1 MIPALDYH
9 FIFVGW
15 FRKLVAEMPV
25 KLSDISQ
32 KLVKKSKTIS
42 NSRLVEKIQ

>member
-9 FIFVGW
+9 FIFVWW

-32 KLVKKSKTIS
+32 KLVKKPETS
-42 NSRLVEKIQ
+42 NSGLVEKIQ

>member
-32 KLVKKSKTIS
+32 KLVKKSKTS
-42 NSRLVEKIQ
+42 NSGLVEKIQ